1 MNTDQTCTE
10 QCKGFIEVL
19 QACVNNIIIP
29 CGSYKQQ
36 TSCRCGPVAQNC
48 LTCQATAVPEGGTCT
63 DASCTCGKD
72 SPDTCTGCIDKRNYV
87 FIVGKCT
94 GRGTN
99 KCLTCLPGYIL
110 KDDNC
115 TDCAVEAEKVGD
127 FCFIPRK
134 EAGNLSGGAVTG
146 IMIAVLIVVG
156 AVGGGLVY
164 YFIKRAKK

>member
-63 DASCTCGKD
+63 DARCTCGKD
-72 SPDTCTGCIDKRNYV
+72 SPDTCTGCIDLTNYR
-87 FIVGKCT
+87 FANEKCI
-94 GRGTN
+94 GLGTN
-99 KCLTCLPGYIL
+99 KCLTCLPGYIF

-115 TDCAVEAEKVGD
+115 TDCAVAAEKVGD
-127 FCFIPRK
+127 FCVIPRK
-134 EAGNLSGGAVTG
+134 EAGNLSGGAVSG

-156 AVGGGLVY
+156 TVGGGLAY
-164 YFIKRAKK
+164 YFIKRANK